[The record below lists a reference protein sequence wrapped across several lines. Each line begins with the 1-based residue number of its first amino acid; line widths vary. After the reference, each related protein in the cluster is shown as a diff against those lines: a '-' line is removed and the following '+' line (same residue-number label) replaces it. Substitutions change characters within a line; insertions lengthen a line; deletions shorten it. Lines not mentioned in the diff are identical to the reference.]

1 MEINVKFSFKR
12 FLNKWAYLAKQG
24 KLRSRQTI
32 TTVRGRG
39 VDPRQQGGLQRWVSG
54 TARSDKVHTALQE
67 FLWPITL
74 PSLMAGP
81 PFSALTSKS
90 ERIISSAKTHGPH
103 F

>member
-1 MEINVKFSFKR
+1 MGIFSQARKAQIQADC
-12 FLNKWAYLAKQG
+12 NDGQ
-24 KLRSRQTI
+24 RQ
-32 TTVRGRG
+32 G
-39 VDPRQQGGLQRWVSG
+39 VDPRRQGGLQRWVSG
-54 TARSDKVHTALQE
+54 TARSDKVHSALQE